1 MEKTCEN
8 CKHDKPCDY
17 ENHCKECIGQ
27 CQKNW
32 EEKENGQ

>member
-8 CKHDKPCDY
+8 CKHDRPCDY
-17 ENHCKECIGQ
+17 EKHCKECLGQ

-32 EEKENGQ
+32 EEKENV